1 MKIPIPKIKH
11 DRKILIKYNNVYA
24 WNKIIILCIAH
35 ADWFFYFYTNLL
47 LHCIY
52 TACSFQWHAQWNGL
66 LFECTIHVIL
76 WIHLISVEVRCR
88 IIFGLTPSLKT
99 IFYNSCLET
108 LCSNRSHE
116 SVTSLN
122 ENICVLYTS
131 ILQLNILLIVTFS
144 QWHRGF
150 KQFTQLVCLYWYEI
164 SYHILHLLELQ
175 NRSRQDTKYMEFNN
189 QNLDRIS
196 KCELR
201 KTCLKFDDHMALV
214 LLSSCRINFQFS

>member
-11 DRKILIKYNNVYA
+11 DREILIKYNNVYA

-164 SYHILHLLELQ
+164 SYHILH
-175 NRSRQDTKYMEFNN
+175 
-189 QNLDRIS
+189 
-196 KCELR
+196 
-201 KTCLKFDDHMALV
+201 
-214 LLSSCRINFQFS
+214 